1 MFDDD
6 SLSGGEVFFY
16 LKSNLRELV
25 MTDTILVTL
34 LWTMFETIFYSNIYI
49 YDRNN
54 RCFKLEKE
62 YLLINNEK

>member
-1 MFDDD
+1 
-6 SLSGGEVFFY
+6 
-16 LKSNLRELV
+16 